1 METKFDKAS
10 AIERMYL
17 SNIPGIVSFT
27 PSENSEFHDG
37 ICIISGKT
45 NQYQTIIAE
54 AKVRTFGVNKYPTA
68 IIEKSKYDALIPLV
82 RQFNFAYPVYYF
94 AYYPVDRQ
102 CYIFDM
108 YNTKH
113 KVTFGMMLPSTTMG
127 YKGLVPTDV
136 IEYDLNDAIGKYKL
150 KEIFN

>member
-1 METKFDKAS
+1 MSEEKLSKFDQAS

-17 SNIPGIVSFT
+17 AKIPGIVTFE

-37 ICIISGKT
+37 ICIISGTSKQ
-45 NQYQTIIAE
+45 QYQTIIAE

-94 AYYPVDRQ
+94 AYYPEDKM
-102 CYIFDM
+102 CYVFDM
-108 YNTKH
+108 YSTKH
-113 KVTFGMMLPSTTMG
+113 KLTFNMMLPSTTMG
-127 YKGLVPTDV
+127 YQRS
-136 IEYDLNDAIGKYKL
+136 
-150 KEIFN
+150 